1 MQQHPDAE
9 MIGMRRQVQSVWV
22 RNTEILVMV
31 LCFCSKRLLLQKA
44 AH

>member
-9 MIGMRRQVQSVWV
+9 LSGMRRQVQSACIKE
-22 RNTEILVMV
+22 TEILVMV
-31 LCFCSKRLLLQKA
+31 LCFCSKILLEQLA